1 MTHRQ
6 NFYYADNF
14 FTGL

>member
-6 NFYYADNF
+6 N
-14 FTGL
+14 TV

>member
-6 NFYYADNF
+6 NTTAELLNMLEF
-14 FTGL
+14 

>member
-6 NFYYADNF
+6 NISKER
-14 FTGL
+14 